1 MPPHLNNGNTMYIS
15 KSVDM
20 FEKVLLPT
28 DFSSDSQR
36 LLVYVRDIPGVRKVT
51 LLHVVKPPTPSQR
64 EFDQD
69 PPIGNP
75 KTLLDEDRKA
85 LEKAGVTAD
94 LAVET
99 IVQTITQGDIPLTI
113 LETAKTEKV
122 SLILMGARAKN
133 TDNTI
138 LTRSISANVIR
149 SAKMPVLLM
158 RFPPESGATD
168 GHRNLFSCVLVPVDF
183 SKPSEQTLALVKSI
197 PATGRVILMH
207 VVNDGRSDTIEAS
220 VEAAIQAA
228 VQAARN
234 RLESIQQDLAAA
246 GITAEIR
253 VSAGY
258 APDEINATAERDDVT
273 LILMSPYGEGWARN
287 LLTLFIGSTTS
298 AVIRRVHRPVLVTTG
313 TMTA

>member
-1 MPPHLNNGNTMYIS
+1 MYIS
-15 KSVDM
+15 KGTDM

-28 DFSSDSQR
+28 DLSPGSQR
-36 LLVYVRDIPGVRKVT
+36 ILAYVRDIPGVRKVT
-51 LLHVVKPPTPSQR
+51 LLHVIDPSTLSRQ
-64 EFDQD
+64 ELDQG
-69 PPIGNP
+69 PKVENP
-75 KTLLDEDRKA
+75 QILIEEYRKA
-85 LEKAGVTAD
+85 LEKTGVTAD
-94 LAVET
+94 LAVDT
-99 IVQTITQGDIPLTI
+99 IVKTTPQTDIPLTI
-113 LETAKTEKV
+113 LETAETEKV
-122 SLILMGARAKN
+122 SLIMMAARGN
-133 TDNTI
+133 DTDVNI
-138 LTRSISANVIR
+138 LTRSVSANVIL
-149 SAKMPVLLM
+149 SAKIPVLLM

-183 SKPSEQTLALVKSI
+183 SKPSEQTLALVKGI

-207 VVNDGRSDTIEAS
+207 VVNNGKSDTMEAS

-234 RLESIQQDLAAA
+234 RLELIQQDLAAG
-246 GITAEIR
+246 GIMAEIR

-258 APDEINATAERDDVT
+258 APDEINATAERDNVT

-287 LLTLFIGSTTS
+287 LLTLFIGSTTR